1 LVNHNQSIIGDCGM
15 WKVLV
20 VVEEEDDDD
29 ASTRIFH
36 DHPAVP

>member
-1 LVNHNQSIIGDCGM
+1 MIGECGM